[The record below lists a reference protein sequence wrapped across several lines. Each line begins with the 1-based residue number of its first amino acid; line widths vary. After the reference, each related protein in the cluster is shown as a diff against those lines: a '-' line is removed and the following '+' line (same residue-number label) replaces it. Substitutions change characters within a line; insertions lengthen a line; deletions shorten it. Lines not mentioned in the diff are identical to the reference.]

1 MEGKKIK
8 VPDEPSGEICELC
21 GKPMVIK
28 SGRFGK
34 FLACSGF
41 PECRNTKRL
50 VKDTGGLCPKCG
62 GRMLQRKSAKGR
74 IYYGCENYPACDFM
88 TWDEPV
94 ATKCEKCGATLFKK
108 GQKLYCAKEGCGF
121 ETAVVKGGAHE

>member
-1 MEGKKIK
+1 
-8 VPDEPSGEICELC
+8 
-21 GKPMVIK
+21 
-28 SGRFGK
+28 
-34 FLACSGF
+34 
-41 PECRNTKRL
+41 
-50 VKDTGGLCPKCG
+50 
-62 GRMLQRKSAKGR
+62 MLQRKSAKGR